1 VALSIEK
8 PVSTPS
14 LAVLFID
21 DEISILR
28 SLQRVFQR
36 KNYQVLFAENAT
48 QALSI
53 MAQQFIHV
61 VVCDMRM
68 PQMSGARLLQKIAQI
83 YPHTYRIVLTGYAD
97 IESTINA
104 VNLGQINRFINKPWN
119 NAELIVSVEE
129 GLQQVKL
136 LAQNTSLQQKIH
148 EQNKQLKVANDEL
161 ENTINL
167 RTKQLQ
173 SALILSQNKQK
184 SLEKML
190 FNFLAMTPS
199 IDAEML
205 KKIGKL
211 AGNIALKLNL
221 SKQDIHDVRVAG
233 FLCQL
238 GLVGLPKNLYQ
249 TPYIQLSHA
258 QKNAFLGQVTNVQ
271 LILSPA
277 PHLQQIS
284 SLISQQF
291 KSLEQ
296 TLALGVGHQI
306 LAIARDYWR
315 YANGLILP
323 KKLNYAEILIEL
335 NKQQCLRYD
344 ARLLQLLRDNPE
356 LVIEKV
362 NLLGISSKELQDGMI
377 LNESIFS
384 ENHLLVLAE
393 GHEFTKLSIQKIRQY
408 EKNQQI
414 QLNIAVQQQDDKLP
428 TKTTSQ

>member
-1 VALSIEK
+1 VAISEEK
-8 PVSTPS
+8 PMSTPS

-53 MAQQFIHV
+53 MAKQYIHV
-61 VVCDMRM
+61 VVSDMRM

-129 GLQQVKL
+129 GLKQVKL
-136 LAQNTSLQQKIH
+136 LAQNTCLQQKIH

-161 ENTINL
+161 ENTVNL

-173 SALILSQNKQK
+173 TALIRSQNEHK

-190 FNFLAMTPS
+190 FNFLAITPS

-221 SKQDIHDVRVAG
+221 PKQDIHDVRVAG

-238 GLVGLPKNLYQ
+238 GLLGLPQNLYQ
-249 TPYIQLSHA
+249 TPYTQLSYA
-258 QKNAFLGQVTNVQ
+258 QKNVFLKQVTNVQ

-277 PHLQQIS
+277 PHLQHIS

-296 TLALGVGHQI
+296 SADLGICHHI
-306 LAIARDYWR
+306 LVIARDYWR

-323 KKLNYAEILIEL
+323 KKLNYEEILIEL
-335 NKQQCLRYD
+335 NKHQGLRYD
-344 ARLLQLLRDNPE
+344 TKLLQLLRDNPQ
-356 LVIEKV
+356 LVLEQA
-362 NLLGISSKELQDGMI
+362 NLLGISTKELQEGMI

-384 ENHLLVLAE
+384 ENHLLILAE
-393 GHEFTKLSIQKIRQY
+393 GHEFTKLSIQKLRQY
-408 EKNQQI
+408 DRNQDIQI
-414 QLNIAVQQQDDKLP
+414 NIVVQQQDNQLHGT
-428 TKTTSQ
+428 TKRK